1 MNQTNTHLT
10 NARHWDSA
18 AKSLW
23 ICALIIGI
31 CQIVSTI
38 LPLTWHEYPTVVDTN
53 LMYDYDTNPHAY
65 HPSYEIVMGDNPYDM
80 VTMLT
85 ISILSLAVFITQ
97 WVQFAYLGTWLN
109 ILSWK
114 QNNTYTHLRR
124 YRLGMLIMLISITAM
139 ILLSAIA
146 VLLKILHAGGGPEV
160 AFTLNIIPLCG
171 IMAGGIFQLI
181 GTIGMAFST
190 TADRDMSSG
199 MKIIISSYIVSILI
213 YTIFVV
219 LIGVGNLDEIQ
230 MWLTNLPF
238 ILLAVPILQ
247 VVGWRKICK
256 AQYPYSE

>member
-1 MNQTNTHLT
+1 MDNKQIDAYRWGNT
-10 NARHWDSA
+10 

-23 ICALIIGI
+23 IIAIIIGI

-38 LPLTWHEYPTVVDTN
+38 LPLTWHEYPTIVDTN

-65 HPSYEIVMGDNPYDM
+65 HPSYEIVMGDNPSDM
-80 VTMLT
+80 VTILI
-85 ISILSLAVFITQ
+85 ISILALAVFIAQ
-97 WVQFAYLGTWLN
+97 WFQFAYLGIWLN
-109 ILSWK
+109 ILNRE

-146 VLLKILHAGGGPEV
+146 LLLKILHAGNGPEV
-160 AFTLNIIPLCG
+160 AFTLNIIPLFG
-171 IMAGGIFQLI
+171 IMAGGIVQLI

-190 TADRDMSSG
+190 TADRHMSSG
-199 MKIIISSYIVSILI
+199 MKIIVSSYIVSILI
-213 YTIFVV
+213 STILVV
-219 LIGVGNLDEIQ
+219 LIGVGNLDNIQ

>member
-1 MNQTNTHLT
+1 MDAYRWGNT
-10 NARHWDSA
+10 

-23 ICALIIGI
+23 IIAIIIGI

-38 LPLTWHEYPTVVDTN
+38 LPLTWHEYPTIVDTN

-65 HPSYEIVMGDNPYDM
+65 HPSYEIVMGDNPSDI
-80 VTMLT
+80 VTILI
-85 ISILSLAVFITQ
+85 ISILALAVFIAQ

-109 ILSWK
+109 ILNRE

-181 GTIGMAFST
+181 GTIGMAFSCSANT
-190 TADRDMSSG
+190 NMSSG
-199 MKIIISSYIVSILI
+199 MRLIAYSWVINIVNLIITVYIMTSCG
-213 YTIFVV
+213 YHTIQDWNT
-219 LIGVGNLDEIQ
+219 II
-230 MWLTNLPF
+230 PF
-238 ILLAVPILQ
+238 ISLINPILQ
-247 VVGWRKICK
+247 VIGWREICK